1 METGLLNFPCPGMK
15 RGQGS
20 ASPQAVQI
28 KNHLCDAPALNSAAE
43 TPPNTKI
50 LVSLQQKP
58 LMWGDVGGFG
68 QTHPCQVCS
77 GCGSEGAPGTALLPF
92 PPSDLCSVLLPAF
105 TPQNPEA
112 GEVLQVLIDVQPLGK
127 PLVLFVLL
135 DRQIHSASVA
145 AALSPVPSSL

>member
-1 METGLLNFPCPGMK
+1 MLEVL
-15 RGQGS
+15 GQ
-20 ASPQAVQI
+20 
-28 KNHLCDAPALNSAAE
+28 
-43 TPPNTKI
+43 
-50 LVSLQQKP
+50 
-58 LMWGDVGGFG
+58 M
-68 QTHPCQVCS
+68 CS
-77 GCGSEGAPGTALLPF
+77 GCGSWHSPALIPIW

-105 TPQNPEA
+105 TPQNPDA